1 MTSFEL
7 GKALDGLR
15 GRGPAVVLMHDNPD
29 PDCMA
34 AAECLRAL
42 LGQELGAEVTVARG
56 GIIGRAENR
65 AMVQVLGLEHTPIEG
80 LDLGKFGIVALV
92 DTQPETG
99 NNSLPVGHKV
109 DIVVDH
115 HPPREGAA
123 RAAWCDIREDFGASS
138 TIAWTY
144 LRDRQVPVDARLATA
159 LMYAIKTETNDLL
172 RDASEHEQEAYASL
186 LKIADLDRLQLIAAP
201 KVPAAHFSAL
211 DRALRAAAVRGSL
224 VTVNLGEL
232 DYPDLVA
239 EIADLLLPFDQARW
253 VLSVGRWHGSVFL
266 SIRTD
271 VTDAHAGSLVRRV
284 VGTRGAAGGHGQ
296 IAGGRLHAPATTH
309 AELVRQYAF
318 LVSALATELG
328 IHDPPRP
335 LLEAPTRGRPKGIE
349 F

>member
-1 MTSFEL
+1 MSFQL
-7 GKALDGLR
+7 QAALDGLR
-15 GRGPAVVLMHDNPD
+15 GKGPAVVLMHDNPD

-34 AAECLRAL
+34 GAECLRAL
-42 LGQELGAEVTVARG
+42 LTQELGIEVTVARG

-65 AMVQVLGLEHTPIEG
+65 AMVQVLGLEHTPIDG

-99 NNSLPVGHKV
+99 NNSLPKGHRV

-115 HPPREGAA
+115 HPAREAAA
-123 RAAWCDIREDFGASS
+123 RASWCDIREDFGASS

-144 LRDRQVPVDARLATA
+144 LRDRKVPVDARLATA

-253 VLSVGRWHGSVFL
+253 VLSVGRWRGAVFL
-266 SIRTD
+266 SVRTD

-284 VGTRGAAGGHGQ
+284 VGANGAAGGHGQ
-296 IAGGRLHAPATTH
+296 IAGGRLHAPANTH
-309 AELVRQYAF
+309 AELVRQYAL

-328 IHDPPRP
+328 INDPPRP